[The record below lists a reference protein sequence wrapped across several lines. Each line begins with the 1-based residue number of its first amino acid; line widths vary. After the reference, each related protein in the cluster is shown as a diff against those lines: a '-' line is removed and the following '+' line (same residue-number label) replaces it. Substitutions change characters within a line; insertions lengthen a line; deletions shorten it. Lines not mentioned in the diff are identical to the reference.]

1 MYRILEVAK
10 KSLYETLEV
19 SSNASADEIKKAYR
33 KLARKYHPDINKS
46 PEAEEKFKEINAAYE
61 ILSDEEKR
69 KKYDMYGDDMFGG
82 QSFHDFR
89 SSQGGNGADFEDILR
104 NIFGGG
110 GGFGGF
116 GGRGGGFGGFGGF
129 GGVDLDINATVTIPF
144 DIAVMGGSQHISLNG
159 EGFDIKVPAGIND
172 GETLRIKG
180 KGRSAQGQRGDLLL
194 KVGVAKSAEYERDGD
209 DLTKTFD
216 VSLKTAI
223 FGGKVAIQTLDGEIN
238 LKVPSGTKCGQKFRV
253 KEKGAVNRKTKVK
266 GDLYLKASVLIPSA
280 DSLDSSLAKIMEEK
294 LP

>member
-1 MYRILEVAK
+1 MAK
-10 KSLYETLEV
+10 KSLYETLEITQG
-19 SSNASADEIKKAYR
+19 ASADEIKKAYR
-33 KLARKYHPDINKS
+33 KLARKYHPDINKT
-46 PEAEEKFKEINAAYE
+46 PEAEEKFKEINGAYE

-89 SSQGGNGADFEDILR
+89 SSQGAGVDFEDILR

-116 GGRGGGFGGFGGF
+116 GGQRGGGFGGFGGF

-144 DIAVMGGSQHISLNG
+144 EVAVLGGSQHISLNND
-159 EGFDIKVPAGIND
+159 GFDIKIPAGIND

-180 KGRSAQGQRGDLLL
+180 KGKSHQGQKGDLLL
-194 KVGVAKSAEYERDGD
+194 KVTIAKNPEYEREGD
-209 DLTKTFD
+209 DLTKGFD
-216 VSLKTAI
+216 LSLKTAI
-223 FGGKVAIQTLDGEIN
+223 FGGKVSINTLDGEIN
-238 LKVPSGTKCGQKFRV
+238 LKVPAGTKCGQRFRV
-253 KEKGAVNRKTKVK
+253 KERGVINRKTKAK
-266 GDLYLKASVLIPSA
+266 GDLYLRANVLIPSA

>member
-1 MYRILEVAK
+1 MAK

-61 ILSDEEKR
+61 ILSDDEKR

-89 SSQGGNGADFEDILR
+89 SSQGNGADFEDILR

-110 GGFGGF
+110 GFGGF
-116 GGRGGGFGGFGGF
+116 GGGRGGGFGGFGGF
-129 GGVDLDINATVTIPF
+129 GGIDLDVNAVVTIPF
-144 DIAVMGGSQHISLNG
+144 DVAVRGGSQNISLNN
-159 EGFDIKVPAGIND
+159 ESFDIKVPAGIND

-194 KVGVAKSAEYERDGD
+194 KVSVAKSAEYERDGD
-209 DLTKTFD
+209 DLTKGFD

-223 FGGKVAIQTLDGEIN
+223 FGGKVSIQTFDGEIN
-238 LKVPSGTKCGQKFRV
+238 LKVPAGTKCGQKFRV
-253 KEKGAVNRKTKVK
+253 KEKGAVNRRTKVK
-266 GDLYLKASVLIPSA
+266 GDLYLKANVIIPAA
-280 DSLDSSLAKIMEEK
+280 DTLDSSLAKLMEEK
-294 LP
+294 LS

>member
-1 MYRILEVAK
+1 MAR

-89 SSQGGNGADFEDILR
+89 SSQGSGVDFEDILR

-110 GGFGGF
+110 GFGGF
-116 GGRGGGFGGFGGF
+116 SSSRSGGFGGFGGF
-129 GGVDLDINATVTIPF
+129 GGGLDLDINVTITIPF
-144 DIAVMGGSQHISLNG
+144 EIAVMGGSQHISLNN
-159 EGFDIKVPAGIND
+159 ESFDIKVPAGIND

-180 KGRSAQGQRGDLLL
+180 KGRVAQGHPRGDLLL
-194 KVGVAKSAEYERDGD
+194 KVNIAKSAEYERDGD
-209 DLTKTFD
+209 DLTKQFD
-216 VSLKTAI
+216 ITLKTAI
-223 FGGKVAIQTLDGEIN
+223 FGGKVTIPTLYGDIN
-238 LKVPSGTKCGQKFRV
+238 LKVPAGTKCGQKFRV
-253 KEKGAVNRKTKVK
+253 REKGVINRKTKEK
-266 GDLYLKASVLIPSA
+266 GDLYLKANVLIPSVN
-280 DSLDSSLAKIMEEK
+280 SLDSELARIMEEK
-294 LP
+294 LS

>member
-1 MYRILEVAK
+1 MAK
-10 KSLYETLEV
+10 KSLYETLEITQG
-19 SSNASADEIKKAYR
+19 ASADEIKKAYR
-33 KLARKYHPDINKS
+33 KLARKYHPDINKT
-46 PEAEEKFKEINAAYE
+46 PEAEEKFKEINGAYE

-89 SSQGGNGADFEDILR
+89 SSQGTGVDFEDILR

-116 GGRGGGFGGFGGF
+116 GGQRGGGFGGFGGF

-144 DIAVMGGSQHISLNG
+144 EVAVLGGSQHISLNND
-159 EGFDIKVPAGIND
+159 GFDIKIPAGIND

-180 KGRSAQGQRGDLLL
+180 KGKSHQGQKGDLLL
-194 KVGVAKSAEYERDGD
+194 KVTIAKNPEYEREGD
-209 DLTKTFD
+209 DLTKGFD
-216 VSLKTAI
+216 LSLKTAI
-223 FGGKVAIQTLDGEIN
+223 FGGKVSINTLDGEIN
-238 LKVPSGTKCGQKFRV
+238 LKVPAGTKCGQRFRV
-253 KEKGAVNRKTKVK
+253 KERGVINRKTKAK
-266 GDLYLKASVLIPSA
+266 GDLYLRANVLIPSA
-280 DSLDSSLAKIMEEK
+280 DSLDTSLAKIMEEK

>member
-1 MYRILEVAK
+1 LYKDFEVAK

-33 KLARKYHPDINKS
+33 RLARKYHPDINKT

-89 SSQGGNGADFEDILR
+89 SSQGAGVDFEDILR
-104 NIFGGG
+104 NIFGNFGG
-110 GGFGGF
+110 VRGSSFGGF
-116 GGRGGGFGGFGGF
+116 GSFGNFGGM
-129 GGVDLDINATVTIPF
+129 DLDINATITIPF
-144 DIAVMGGSQHISLNG
+144 DIAVMGGSQHITLNN

-180 KGRSAQGQRGDLLL
+180 KGRNYQGERGDLLL
-194 KVGVAKSAEYERDGD
+194 KVVIAKSSEYERDGD
-209 DLTKTFD
+209 DLTKTFE
-216 VSLKTAI
+216 VPLKTAI
-223 FGGKVAIQTLDGEIN
+223 FGGKVTINTLHGAIN
-238 LKVPSGTKCGQKFRV
+238 LKVPAGTKCGQKFRV
-253 KEKGAVNRKTKVK
+253 KEKGVTNRKTKVK
-266 GDLYLKASVLIPSA
+266 GDLYLKANVIIPSA
-280 DSLDSSLAKIMEEK
+280 DSLDPQLAKMMEDK

>member
-1 MYRILEVAK
+1 MAK
-10 KSLYETLEV
+10 KSLYETLEITQG
-19 SSNASADEIKKAYR
+19 ASADEIKKAYR
-33 KLARKYHPDINKS
+33 KLARKYHPDINKT
-46 PEAEEKFKEINAAYE
+46 PEAEEKFKEINGAYE

-89 SSQGGNGADFEDILR
+89 SSQGAGVDFEDILR

-116 GGRGGGFGGFGGF
+116 GGQRGGGFGGFGGF

-144 DIAVMGGSQHISLNG
+144 EVAVLGGSQHISLNND
-159 EGFDIKVPAGIND
+159 GFDIKIPAGIND

-180 KGRSAQGQRGDLLL
+180 KGKSHQGQKGDLLL
-194 KVGVAKSAEYERDGD
+194 KVTIAKNPEYEREGD
-209 DLTKTFD
+209 DLTKGFD
-216 VSLKTAI
+216 LSLKTAI
-223 FGGKVAIQTLDGEIN
+223 FGGKVSISTLDGEIN
-238 LKVPSGTKCGQKFRV
+238 LKVPAGTKCGQRFRV
-253 KEKGAVNRKTKVK
+253 KERGVINRKTKAK
-266 GDLYLKASVLIPSA
+266 GDLYLRANVLIPSA
-280 DSLDSSLAKIMEEK
+280 DSLDTSLAKIMEEK

>member
-1 MYRILEVAK
+1 MAK
-10 KSLYETLEV
+10 KSLYDTLEV
-19 SSNASADEIKKAYR
+19 AQGASADEIKKAYR
-33 KLARKYHPDINKS
+33 KLARKYHPDINKT
-46 PEAEEKFKEINAAYE
+46 PEAEEKFKEINGAYE

-89 SSQGGNGADFEDILR
+89 SSQGAGVDFEDILR

-116 GGRGGGFGGFGGF
+116 SGGQRGGGFGGFGGF
-129 GGVDLDINATVTIPF
+129 GGGMNLDINATVTIPF
-144 DIAVMGGSQHISLNG
+144 DVAVLGGSQHISLNND
-159 EGFDIKVPAGIND
+159 GFDIKIPAGIND

-180 KGRSAQGQRGDLLL
+180 KGKNYQGQKGDLLL
-194 KVGVAKSAEYERDGD
+194 KVSIAKNPDYEREGD
-209 DLTKTFD
+209 DLTKGFD
-216 VSLKTAI
+216 ISLKTAI
-223 FGGKVAIQTLDGEIN
+223 FGGKVSIDTLDGEIN
-238 LKVPSGTKCGQKFRV
+238 LKVPAGTKCGQRFRV
-253 KEKGAVNRKTKVK
+253 KERGVANRKTKAK
-266 GDLYLKASVLIPSA
+266 GDLYLKANVLIPSA